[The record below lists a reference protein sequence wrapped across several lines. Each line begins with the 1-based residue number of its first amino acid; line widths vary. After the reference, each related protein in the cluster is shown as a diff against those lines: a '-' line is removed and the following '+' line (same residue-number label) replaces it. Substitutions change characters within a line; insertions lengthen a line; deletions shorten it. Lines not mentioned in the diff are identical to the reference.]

1 MHFLNYKVFNYLD
14 NYKPTH
20 LGIYFSL
27 FFHLSILLFAVGL
40 PDFFKPKQI
49 IIPQVIPIE
58 ILNVSDVTS
67 LTPRNENIEIDIKQ
81 TKKVKQKKFNSS
93 DNTEI
98 QKIDLQEKP
107 KKKII
112 KNESI
117 INSSKINKEPELIKM
132 PLREEQSNKLQNLKT
147 VKINNVET
155 LKTNKIKPKLKPK
168 PKPQPL
174 EKKEVQSDLD
184 IENKAKPIIKKNDEE
199 IENKAKPIIKKN
211 DEKKFIDKPIIKK
224 NDEKKFIDKPKPIQK
239 PEQDFNFAS
248 MLKDLRN
255 EEIPVI
261 SEVDNKD
268 DDNLENN
275 EKDDQIKPNLVV
287 SISEIDL
294 VIQQLQK
301 CFNPRTGAIIAGD
314 EIVKISAKI
323 DRNANVIK
331 GTVQIIDTNISKSNP
346 YYETITEAAV
356 ATLYNPMCS
365 KLKLPLDKYESWKDF
380 TITINTR
387 WIKN

>member
-1 MHFLNYKVFNYLD
+1 MISFYYKAFSYLD
-14 NYKPTH
+14 SSKPVH

-27 FFHLSILLFAVGL
+27 FLHLSILLFAVGL

-49 IIPQVIPIE
+49 AIPQIIPIE

-67 LTPRNENIEIDIKQ
+67 ITPKNKNIEIDNGQ

-93 DNTEI
+93 ENTEI

-107 KKKII
+107 KKKITKNEINLDNKDII
-112 KNESI
+112 KNLDST
-117 INSSKINKEPELIKM
+117 KVLVKEN
-132 PLREEQSNKLQNLKT
+132 QSNDLKNET
-147 VKINNVET
+147 VVKVNNVET
-155 LKTNKIKPKLKPK
+155 LKSNKIKPKLKPK
-168 PKPQPL
+168 PIREERR
-174 EKKEVQSDLD
+174 EKQSDLEV
-184 IENKAKPIIKKNDEE
+184 ENKIKPIIKKNDD
-199 IENKAKPIIKKN
+199 KKV
-211 DEKKFIDKPIIKK
+211 
-224 NDEKKFIDKPKPIQK
+224 IDKPKPIQK
-239 PEQDFNFAS
+239 PEQDFKIAS

-255 EEIPVI
+255 EEVSAF
-261 SEVDNKD
+261 SEIDDSNK
-268 DDNLENN
+268 DNLENN
-275 EKDDQIKPNLVV
+275 EEDEQIKPNLEV

-314 EIVKISAKI
+314 EIVKIRAEI

-331 GTVQIIDTNISKSNP
+331 GTVQIIDTNISISNP